1 MRMANGPFP
10 WKRGFLKAPGAVLE
24 ALDKIT
30 SRLIQVAATKR
41 IPRRDIAAGLYAH
54 VGLTIDS
61 DGNIVVR
68 QGNAPRAD
76 AGKWSERNSFGW
88 EIVRKDLPMTTKSYS
103 FEAPNFG
110 DAARNGTSMRV
121 IQREVY
127 QRQVFEPRGL
137 LINPEVM
144 ADGGDPVV
152 VKFALNETL
161 DRDFREFDRL
171 FLWSLNVLQENTG
184 VTGVY
189 TADATRED
197 FLGSITLSWEV
208 FPPGTVEEV
217 ISRLSKAP
225 PISSNAPDFEQ
236 HVRDRVTLFE
246 RLKPVGYLRGQG
258 GFGSYFGAQ
267 FADDLVVFENLRYG
281 NAIYV
286 LYENWEDVSK
296 RSRLDLLRDNDA
308 QFDRIPHVAD
318 WQDRLRELIK
328 FQLQQRRRRRR

>member
-1 MRMANGPFP
+1 MAESVFP
-10 WKRGFLKAPGAVLE
+10 WKRGYLKVPPKVVASLG
-24 ALDKIT
+24 KIEG
-30 SRLIQVAATKR
+30 RLVQVAATKR
-41 IPRRDIAAGLYAH
+41 VHRQDIEAGIYAH
-54 VGLTIDS
+54 VGLIIDAA
-61 DGNIVVR
+61 GNVTAK
-68 QGNAPRAD
+68 QGNLPRID
-76 AGKWSERNSFGW
+76 AGKWSARNAFGW
-88 EIVRKDLPMTTKSYS
+88 EIVRDDLPMTTKSYS

-137 LINPEVM
+137 LIDTNVM
-144 ADGGDPVV
+144 DDRGDIIVV
-152 VKFALNETL
+152 QFALNELL
-161 DRDFREFDRL
+161 DRDHTEFDRL

-184 VTGVY
+184 VTDVY
-189 TADATRED
+189 SSNATRED
-197 FLGSITLSWEV
+197 FLGSILLAWEV
-208 FPPGTVEEV
+208 FPPGSVDEV
-217 ISRLSKAP
+217 IARLAKSP
-225 PISSNAPDFEQ
+225 PYAANAPDFEK
-236 HVRDRVTLFE
+236 HVRDRVALFE
-246 RLKPVGYLRGQG
+246 QLKPTSYLRGQG

-318 WQDRLRELIK
+318 WQDRLRALVR
-328 FQLQQRRRRRR
+328 FQLQKRRRRR